1 LVITDLL
8 LTELHGLALSRVG
21 PERAL
26 SLIERIVGSGRLE
39 LLSPGLAVVHQGLD
53 LIRARP
59 GRRISL
65 VDATSFVIMR
75 AERIELAFT
84 LDSDFSAEG
93 FATIP

>member
-1 LVITDLL
+1 LAITDLVL
-8 LTELHGLALSRVG
+8 AELHGLALSRVG

-26 SLIERIVGSGRLE
+26 RLIERIVGSGRLE
-39 LLSPGLAVVHQGLD
+39 LLSPGLGVVQQALD
-53 LIRARP
+53 LLRARP

-65 VDATSFVIMR
+65 VDATSFVVMR
-75 AERIELAFT
+75 AERIETAFT